1 MGPQALKI
9 GVETYLGEPIDIF
22 FGFNWHKLGGFLGSC
37 FDQDFLHARD
47 KCRKLSLAS
56 KKQHTKKHLFR
67 ERKWR
72 FNGKK
77 EKTWRGSKSA
87 FLPLSLHFL
96 ILSLSCLLFISS
108 QFSHSIA
115 IFSEAASQLPST
127 CASHSGMLFFNEIFQ
142 NRSIFQKF
150 LNRRKKVLK
159 NTVFLEP
166 FPYQKVLNASC
177 R

>member
-1 MGPQALKI
+1 MNFKTKSKSLRPNIGPFQDGTSWGAFSEAVLIKI
-9 GVETYLGEPIDIF
+9 FSTLVT
-22 FGFNWHKLGGFLGSC
+22 N
-37 FDQDFLHARD
+37 AVM
-47 KCRKLSLAS
+47 
-56 KKQHTKKHLFR
+56 HTKKLFFL

-159 NTVFLEP
+159 NTVFWNPSLIRK
-166 FPYQKVLNASC
+166 Y
-177 R
+177 